1 LLQKRKKEEEEFEEK
16 ISEQL
21 ERFFNNDTESSKN
34 VIDYRYEICRILGHT
49 GKQYYLFAQQYFVAK
64 THIFSNVYFYLLC
77 DATA

>member
-1 LLQKRKKEEEEFEEK
+1 MNAIGILLQKRKKEEEEFEEK

-21 ERFFNNDTESSKN
+21 ERFFNNNVEPLKN

-49 GKQYYLFAQQYFVAK
+49 GKKHYTAVLHFFITFLF
-64 THIFSNVYFYLLC
+64 VYC